1 MGDSLGGCGSG
12 LSSGGA
18 DSGGG
23 RPAGPIEDP
32 TAGAK
37 MEDLNPILWTWFIIA
52 IMVAVT
58 MICVI
63 FFSMWVYSQ
72 R

>member
-1 MGDSLGGCGSG
+1 MRVAEVVVAVVVLIVVV
-12 LSSGGA
+12 L
-18 DSGGG
+18 
-23 RPAGPIEDP
+23 RPADMEEP
-32 TAGAK
+32 TAVAK
-37 MEDLNPILWTWFIIA
+37 KEDLNPILWTWFIIA

>member
-1 MGDSLGGCGSG
+1 MMVLMLGST
-12 LSSGGA
+12 
-18 DSGGG
+18 DM
-23 RPAGPIEDP
+23 EEP
-32 TAGAK
+32 TAVAK
-37 MEDLNPILWTWFIIA
+37 KDDLNPILWTWFIIA